1 MVDWAGGGRAR
12 RTGPQ
17 RLKPILRDLRHDC
30 PSHLR
35 IKSRALAEGGC
46 LRAAADNVEERC
58 GLRGRVRHGGRKM
71 RVLDPLG
78 VTGVAGYGVGLRVAT
93 LLRVT
98 GGDIVAGY
106 QRGLQGFV
114 LSVDIGV
121 G

>member
-1 MVDWAGGGRAR
+1 
-12 RTGPQ
+12 
-17 RLKPILRDLRHDC
+17 
-30 PSHLR
+30 
-35 IKSRALAEGGC
+35 
-46 LRAAADNVEERC
+46 
-58 GLRGRVRHGGRKM
+58 M

-78 VTGVAGYGVGLRVAT
+78 VTGAAGYEVGLRVAT